1 MQGYM
6 GYLHSIDEPPWPVSY
21 AAAVSQAELELAVRS
36 PSSVPALKTRTAI
49 SPLFA
54 HKIRLKGVFS
64 AASICTELPV
74 QRW

>member
-1 MQGYM
+1 MHGYM
-6 GYLHSIDEPPWPVSY
+6 RYLHPNDEPPWPVSY
-21 AAAVSQAELELAVRS
+21 AVAASQADMELAVRS

-74 QRW
+74 QGT